1 VNTAPRPE
9 NIDRRGGLIG
19 FIGVMLVAAL
29 ASVAYV
35 QWRQYQLLS
44 VAVNDQDDY
53 LVVSLNEAEIELL
66 RLQGEWNRA
75 IARRN
80 EGKPIDRDALQLRYD
95 LFVSRIG
102 LLGTPHA
109 LRVIRNRSDFDKTVR
124 QLNLFVERVDL
135 YLGPQPRAALASDS
149 LQAMLLEL
157 DTLGAPLRALTLDA
171 SHQVAA
177 KAARRNDAVREH
189 NQVSLLLTL
198 LLSLTTL
205 GFALAAM
212 RQMKELEKRRGSLE
226 QLAASLREARLQAVS
241 ASQTKSAFL
250 ANMSHEIRT
259 PFHGLLGMLSLL
271 RDTPLEARQLD
282 FVRTA
287 TASADHLLVIL
298 NDILDM
304 SKLESG
310 AMTLAPEAIGVQD
323 MVSEVEALMRP
334 QAIAK
339 GLALRI
345 ALAPALPAAV
355 LADATRV
362 KQVLFNLTS
371 NAIKFSDSGSV
382 TLNVS
387 TVAAGAMLEFAV
399 ADTGIGMD
407 EHTLAQLFQRF
418 AQGDP
423 SRARRH
429 GGTGLGLEI
438 SRTLARLMG
447 GDIQVRST
455 PGSGSTFVFRMPLVP
470 ASIATPE
477 IPALAAEHAPLR
489 SLRVLAAEDNEV
501 NQRYLAA
508 LLERLGHRARFVDNG
523 WHAVQA
529 AGMQVFD
536 IVLMDLHMPLL
547 DGVDATLGIRALEGP
562 MRDVPII
569 ALTADAYADTRERC
583 IAAGM
588 NDVLIKPVGLQQ
600 LAAMLDR
607 QFGSAPPGAATAAA
621 PRPAKQA
628 LLDTEVID
636 GVLSVM
642 SRERFAALAAHFL
655 DQGHATLERMQAAAE
670 AGDLAQLRRSA
681 HDARGAALNLGLP
694 ALADA
699 AQSIECAIAAETA
712 APASLDNTAPLESL
726 MQRFEALLS
735 ASRGALRAAGLAGA
749 SDTATV

>member
-1 VNTAPRPE
+1 VNAAPRLE
-9 NIDRRGGLIG
+9 HIDRRGGLIG
-19 FIGVMLVAAL
+19 LIGVMLVAAL

-44 VAVNDQDDY
+44 VAVSDQDED
-53 LVVSLNEAEIELL
+53 LVMSLNEAEIELL

-80 EGKPIDRDALQLRYD
+80 AGEAVDREALQLRYD
-95 LFVSRIG
+95 LFVSRVG

-109 LRVIRNRSDFDKTVR
+109 VRVIRNRADVDRTVR
-124 QLNLFVERVDL
+124 QLNLFIERADL
-135 YLGPQPRAALASDS
+135 YLGPQPRADLAPDS
-149 LQAMLLEL
+149 MQAMLLEL

-171 SHQVAA
+171 AHHVTA

-189 NQVSLLLTL
+189 NRVSLLLTL
-198 LLSLTTL
+198 LLCFTIL

-212 RQMKELEKRRGSLE
+212 RQMKELQARRASLE
-226 QLAASLREARLQAVS
+226 QLAASLREARLQAVG
-241 ASQTKSAFL
+241 ASRTRSAFL
-250 ANMSHEIRT
+250 ANMSHAIRT
-259 PFHGLLGMLSLL
+259 PFHALLGMLSLL

-287 TASADHLLVIL
+287 TASADHLLLIL

-310 AMTLAPEAIGVQD
+310 AMTLAPEAIGVPD
-323 MVSEVEALMRP
+323 MVREVETLMRP
-334 QAIAK
+334 QAMAK
-339 GLALRI
+339 GLALRV

-362 KQVLFNLTS
+362 KQVLLNLLG
-371 NAIKFSDSGSV
+371 NAVKFSDSGSV
-382 TLNVS
+382 TLNVN
-387 TVAAGAMLEFAV
+387 TAAAGAMLEFGV
-399 ADTGIGMD
+399 TDTGIGMD

-418 AQGDP
+418 APGDP
-423 SRARRH
+423 GRARRH
-429 GGTGLGLEI
+429 GSSGLGLEI

-477 IPALAAEHAPLR
+477 IPVLVAEQPLR

-523 WHAVQA
+523 WQAVQA

-562 MRDVPII
+562 MREVPII
-569 ALTADAYADTRERC
+569 ALTADAGADTRERC
-583 IAAGM
+583 LAAGM
-588 NDVLIKPVGLQQ
+588 NDVLTKPVGLQH
-600 LAAMLDR
+600 LAALLER
-607 QFGSAPPGAATAAA
+607 QFGTAAA
-621 PRPAKQA
+621 GPVAAVPPRPVKQP
-628 LLDTEVID
+628 LLDPGVID

-642 SRERFAALAAHFL
+642 PRERFAALAADFL
-655 DQGHATLERMQAAAE
+655 DQGRALLERMQAAADT
-670 AGDLAQLRRSA
+670 GDLAQLRRSA
-681 HDARGAALNLGLP
+681 QDARGAALNLGLP

-699 AQSIECAIAAETA
+699 AQSIESALAARTA
-712 APASLDNTAPLESL
+712 AAASQDNTVRLESL
-726 MQRFEALLS
+726 MLRFETLLS

-749 SDTATV
+749 SGTATV